1 MRPLVFLPEFLIGV
15 HPPDPHPHP
24 QGRTSERQR
33 LAEIPGEKDTRP
45 TFKSRLKLGYPFSLV
60 LGDRTVLRA
69 RLHTGL

>member
-15 HPPDPHPHP
+15 HLLTPHPHP

-33 LAEIPGEKDTRP
+33 LAEIPGEDTRP

-60 LGDRTVLRA
+60 LGDRTILRA